1 MNKDSEQCHLM
12 IDGVALKKWPVH
24 LSWEQWLILLPSSSY
39 KLFFPILP
47 SWSYSYMNENLLLSL
62 ENGQKKSEI
71 PEIITKLL
79 SQDIVFF
86 CLIRLLVTLMW
97 TYLVAGVTPIP
108 PPQLLC
114 FHSSLLNANKLIH
127 LHHNAS
133 QEEN

>member
-1 MNKDSEQCHLM
+1 
-12 IDGVALKKWPVH
+12 
-24 LSWEQWLILLPSSSY
+24 
-39 KLFFPILP
+39 
-47 SWSYSYMNENLLLSL
+47 MNENLLLSL

-86 CLIRLLVTLMW
+86 CLICLLVTLML
-97 TYLVAGVTPIP
+97 TYLVAGATPSP

-114 FHSSLLNANKLIH
+114 FHSSLLNTNKLIH